1 MQTVK
6 CPVCNSDVIIDD
18 EAFEGDLV
26 QCTICETDL
35 EAHLHP
41 LGLAVIEEE
50 AGEDEN
56 QNDLD
61 E

>member
-6 CPVCNSDVIIDD
+6 CPVCNSDAIIDD

-35 EAHLHP
+35 EVHLHP
-41 LGLAVIEEE
+41 LGVSVIEEE
-50 AGEDEN
+50 NDEEEKLE
-56 QNDLD
+56 DLD